1 MDWLWLTLQ
10 ESGYGSFIR
19 NSVFFYPA
27 ANVLHVLGVISFFG
41 LVATMDLALLGMG
54 ERPPRQVIARLR
66 PFAVALLVLI
76 AASGSVL
83 FVAEAVAIAA
93 NPVFQLKVVLILL
106 ALANVVGNE
115 LVLRTRGDGSRLA
128 RAHRRG
134 FACRVARRGGA
145 GPPYR
150 LCVIKLLLRR

>member
-1 MDWLWLTLQ
+1 MDGLLLTLQ
-10 ESGYGSFIR
+10 ESGYGLFVR

-41 LVATMDLALLGMG
+41 LVATMDLALLGVG
-54 ERPPRQVIARLR
+54 QTPARQVIARLR

-76 AASGSVL
+76 AATGSVL

-115 LVLRTRGDGSRLA
+115 LVLRSRGDGAALA
-128 RAHRRG
+128 RLTAG
-134 FACRVARRGGA
+134 VSLAAWLGVAGLG
-145 GPPYR
+145 R
-150 LCVIKLLLRR
+150 LIAYV

>member
-1 MDWLWLTLQ
+1 M
-10 ESGYGSFIR
+10 
-19 NSVFFYPA
+19 
-27 ANVLHVLGVISFFG
+27 
-41 LVATMDLALLGMG
+41 
-54 ERPPRQVIARLR
+54 
-66 PFAVALLVLI
+66 ALLVLI

-93 NPVFQLKVVLILL
+93 NPAFQLKVVLILL

-128 RAHRRG
+128 RLTAG
-134 FACRVARRGGA
+134 VSLARMAGRGGA